1 MTWLTCFLLTAYL
14 WYCCLLIIT
23 IEKDSSIIPFLSC
36 RDNPINSIM
45 SSSSTNIAN
54 LESIIDRVFFSY
66 TLADNEVEP
75 FISLLHKKLSIPTC
89 CFDNINKVKR
99 NPPRREIKG
108 SGVSVVVFSE
118 RYGGS
123 SRCLKELEKILE
135 CHRVQ
140 GQVVLPVFFGVD
152 VCDVREQ
159 KGIFGQEF
167 ELMVKRRSVEEDTV
181 LTWRK
186 ALSEIASFTGYSAP
200 PDRFR
205 YDPHLKYYI
214 DSFDQY

>member
-1 MTWLTCFLLTAYL
+1 
-14 WYCCLLIIT
+14 
-23 IEKDSSIIPFLSC
+23 
-36 RDNPINSIM
+36 M

-66 TLADNEVEP
+66 TLADIEVEP

-89 CFDNINKVKR
+89 CFDNINKVKG

-123 SRCLKELEKILE
+123 SR

-214 DSFDQY
+214 DSFDQLPIRLFSY